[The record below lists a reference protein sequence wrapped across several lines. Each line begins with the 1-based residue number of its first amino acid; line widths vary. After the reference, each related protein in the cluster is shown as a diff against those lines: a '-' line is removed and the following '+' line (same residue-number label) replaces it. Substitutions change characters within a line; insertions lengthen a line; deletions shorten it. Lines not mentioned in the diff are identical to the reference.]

1 METQEIEGTHSGQ
14 CPFCHEEKNINY
26 TQPAEI
32 DVDNQLLI
40 WKGVCEVC
48 GAEIQEMYPYGY
60 WKTVAVAKK

>member
-14 CPFCHEEKNINY
+14 CPFCHEENINY

-48 GAEIQEMYPYGY
+48 GAEIKELYPYGY
-60 WKTVAVAKK
+60 WKTVAVVKR